1 MGSEGWKEN
10 WMNSVRYDPEYVI
23 SIEDYL
29 IILILLMSS
38 RPIDRSPF
46 DCMILLSN

>member
-1 MGSEGWKEN
+1 MT
-10 WMNSVRYDPEYVI
+10 SVRYDLEYVI
-23 SIEDYL
+23 NIKNYL

-38 RPIDRSPF
+38 PPIDHSPF